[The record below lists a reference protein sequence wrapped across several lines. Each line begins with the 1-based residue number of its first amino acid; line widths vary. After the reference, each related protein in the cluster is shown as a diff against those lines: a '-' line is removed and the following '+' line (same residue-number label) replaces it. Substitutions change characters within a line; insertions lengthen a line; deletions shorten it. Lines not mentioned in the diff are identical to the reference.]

1 MSKGSGT
8 RSGLLWEVE
17 RILKEIR
24 DSNGELPQILFMENV
39 PQVHSQDNMP
49 DFRKWLDFLES
60 LGYANYWQDL
70 NAKNYGVAQNRER
83 CFMFSFLGEYNYH
96 FPQPIPLKK
105 KLKDYLEDNVDEKYY
120 INNEKAD
127 KLIKQLIDNDTLP
140 QHNLDR
146 QTDRHV
152 LTEQS
157 TNHREEKLQTASRR
171 DMTVEYQICSQRE
184 TLLLSNQ
191 AMQIEKQ
198 TDIATTLM
206 ARDYKGFGNQPMNGV
221 IEWK

>member
-60 LGYANYWQDL
+60 LGYTNYYQDL

-96 FPQPIPLKK
+96 FPQPIPLTKRIR
-105 KLKDYLEDNVDEKYY
+105 DYLEGVVDDKFYVSD
-120 INNEKAD
+120 KA
-127 KLIKQLIDNDTLP
+127 L
-140 QHNLDR
+140 
-146 QTDRHV
+146 
-152 LTEQS
+152 
-157 TNHREEKLQTASRR
+157 
-171 DMTVEYQICSQRE
+171 
-184 TLLLSNQ
+184 
-191 AMQIEKQ
+191 
-198 TDIATTLM
+198 
-206 ARDYKGFGNQPMNGV
+206 KGFAKHAKSRKRKEMVFMQWLKMLMTYHLQ
-221 IEWK
+221 